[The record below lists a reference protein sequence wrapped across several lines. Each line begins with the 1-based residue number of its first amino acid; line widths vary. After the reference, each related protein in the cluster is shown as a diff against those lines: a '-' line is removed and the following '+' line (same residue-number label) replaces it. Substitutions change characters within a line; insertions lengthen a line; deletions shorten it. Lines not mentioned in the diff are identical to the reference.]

1 MLARLVHH
9 TDDLQRPDA
18 PLIALVTESALT
30 VGQAGVELSFRS
42 HRPTT
47 LVGFRSPPAAAAQRR
62 RLCTSAKGVGAAFA
76 LEKAVLLRLPPV
88 CPAGF
93 KKVTGSAVSCPESCL
108 KIGIPA

>member
-1 MLARLVHH
+1 MLARFVHH

-18 PLIALVTESALT
+18 PLIALVTESAD
-30 VGQAGVELSFRS
+30 GRS
-42 HRPTT
+42 SWRGTQLPKPPSYDASW
-47 LVGFRSPPAAAAQRR
+47 LQVPSRSCAQRR

>member
-9 TDDLQRPDA
+9 TDDLQRLDA

-47 LVGFRSPPAAAAQRR
+47 LVGFRSPPAAARNGAGSVPRR
-62 RLCTSAKGVGAAFA
+62 RVWAQPL
-76 LEKAVLLRLPPV
+76 LLRRQCFSDCHQCVQQASKRSPDQQFHVRSPV
-88 CPAGF
+88 
-93 KKVTGSAVSCPESCL
+93 L
-108 KIGIPA
+108 R